1 MAASATPRAALLS
14 AGLGLALLLAA
25 APARAESSVYRAQ
38 HRTAEELLPLAKA
51 ALAGQGNAVADPGT
65 NSIVLLGPPGAVAE
79 ARALLE
85 AQDRALR
92 TVIVHYEERRR
103 SELEESGIDVRWSA
117 GTGAVRVGNAVR
129 RGDDGTRVVI
139 RPEATERQGDARTAG
154 TLRVLDGQAGRI
166 TTGQNV
172 PVETGRVLAD
182 GRGRRLAVVDTH
194 RVDADTGFEVRPRVL
209 GDGQV
214 RLEIRPFGARV
225 QPDGTIATSGAT
237 TTVVLQ
243 EGGEPAVIGGLG
255 SGVTSGSSSLS
266 GRSARTSRDD
276 RVLLLSVELE

>member
-1 MAASATPRAALLS
+1 MRRSPIALL
-14 AGLGLALLLAA
+14 ATALGLALLAA
-25 APARAESSVYRAQ
+25 APAAAESSVYRVK
-38 HRTAEELLPLAKA
+38 HRTAEELLPLARA

-92 TVIVHYEERRR
+92 TVIVRYEERRAE
-103 SELEESGIDVRWSA
+103 ELEESGIDVRWSA
-117 GTGAVRVGNAVR
+117 GSEAVRVGNAVR
-129 RGDDGTRVVI
+129 RGDEGTRVVI
-139 RPEATERQGDARTAG
+139 RPEARERQGDARTAG

-172 PVETGRVLAD
+172 PVETSRILAD
-182 GRGRRLAVVDTH
+182 GRGRRLAVTDTH

-237 TTVVLQ
+237 TTVVLE

-255 SGVTSGSSSLS
+255 AGATSRSSSLS

-276 RVLLLSVELE
+276 RVLLLSVEVE